1 MMFHTR
7 KVKRYKAPKKKRPL
21 VSKNQ
26 RVILVET
33 EHEDGNVEKNLT
45 TLDLFEKEWGEEY
58 RDYVGE
64 YDDQEKTLTK
74 QVKKNGMAWFDT
86 KYRTITVHQIT
97 DPNEI
102 QKMVDGEYDD
112 PEFVC
117 RSNGTD
123 AEFTWRPDLAP
134 EEARDKMRKLGI
146 PEYLFSPNRR

>member
-1 MMFHTR
+1 MFGIR
-7 KVKRYKAPKKKRPL
+7 KVRKYKSPKKSGRII
-21 VSKNQ
+21 SRNQ

-64 YDDQEKTLTK
+64 YGDQERTLTK

-97 DPNEI
+97 NPEEI
-102 QKMVDGEYDD
+102 RKMLDGEYDD

-117 RSNGTD
+117 RANGTD
-123 AEFTWRPDLAP
+123 AEFTWRPDLVP
-134 EEARDKMRKLGI
+134 EEARERIGKLCI
-146 PEYLFSPNRR
+146 PEHLYSQNRR